1 MLLHGHEP
9 VFFLAEHTS
18 KYAAILESE
27 QCSVVPGA
35 CAMNQVQDAQHRFS
49 LSGSTSPNISNL
61 AKAHMKDKLSAG

>member
-9 VFFLAEHTS
+9 VLFWLNILVN
-18 KYAAILESE
+18 AAILQSE

-35 CAMNQVQDAQHRFS
+35 CAMNQVQDTQHRFS

-61 AKAHMKDKLSAG
+61 AKVHMKDKLSAG